1 MIAVPS
7 SDFLKE
13 FTIYADKA
21 TDEKETIFVQRSNDK
36 NLVVMSMDAY
46 NEIQKKLYETQAEI
60 SV

>member
-36 NLVVMSMDAY
+36 NLVVMSMEAY
-46 NEIQKKLYETQAEI
+46 NEIQKKLYETQK
-60 SV
+60 

>member
-46 NEIQKKLYETQAEI
+46 NEIQKELYQNKNK
-60 SV
+60 

>member
-1 MIAVPS
+1 MIAVSS

-21 TDEKETIFVQRSNDK
+21 NDEQETIFVQRASDK

-46 NEIQKKLYETQAEI
+46 NEIQKKLYEKQK
-60 SV
+60 

>member
-46 NEIQKKLYETQAEI
+46 NEIQKKLYETQK
-60 SV
+60 

>member
-46 NEIQKKLYETQAEI
+46 NEIQTKLYEMQK
-60 SV
+60 

>member
-46 NEIQKKLYETQAEI
+46 NEIQKKLYEKQK
-60 SV
+60 

>member
-13 FTIYADKA
+13 FTIYADTA

-46 NEIQKKLYETQAEI
+46 NEIQKKLYEMQK
-60 SV
+60 

>member
-13 FTIYADKA
+13 FNIYADKA

-46 NEIQKKLYETQAEI
+46 NEIQKKLYEMQK
-60 SV
+60 

>member
-46 NEIQKKLYETQAEI
+46 NEIQKKLYETKK
-60 SV
+60 

>member
-46 NEIQKKLYETQAEI
+46 NEIQKKLYEMQK
-60 SV
+60 

>member
-21 TDEKETIFVQRSNDK
+21 TDEKEIIFVQRSNDK

-46 NEIQKKLYETQAEI
+46 NEIQKKLYETQK
-60 SV
+60 

>member
-21 TDEKETIFVQRSNDK
+21 TDEKETIFVQR
-36 NLVVMSMDAY
+36 
-46 NEIQKKLYETQAEI
+46 
-60 SV
+60 